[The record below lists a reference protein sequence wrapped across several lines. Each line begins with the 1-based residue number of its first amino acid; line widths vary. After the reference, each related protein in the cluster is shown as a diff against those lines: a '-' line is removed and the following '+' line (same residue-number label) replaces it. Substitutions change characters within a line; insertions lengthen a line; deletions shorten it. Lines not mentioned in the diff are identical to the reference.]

1 MGPAGYVVTFRQTD
15 PLYTLDLSDPAHPQ
29 VRGTLAL
36 TGYSAYLHPASATRL
51 IGIGQ
56 QADKMGH
63 IGGLQVSLFDVSDLA
78 SPARLAAYVL
88 AGASSD
94 AQFDPHA
101 FLYWPSS
108 HLVVVPLQ
116 RYDVL
121 PVAADPGTLP
131 AAQPASGPQSGAL
144 VLGINGASITE
155 TGFIT
160 QPDAGSAGTAYG
172 YPLIQRSL
180 VIGQELWTLSDA
192 GLMASSLTTLR
203 QQAWIPF
210 T

>member
-1 MGPAGYVVTFRQTD
+1 VRFMGPAGYVVTFRQTD
-15 PLYTLDLSDPAHPQ
+15 PLYTLDLSDPAHPR
-29 VRGTLAL
+29 VRGALAL

-63 IGGLQVSLFDVSDLA
+63 VGGLQVSLFDVSDLA
-78 SPARLAAYVL
+78 SPTRLAAYVL

-116 RYDVL
+116 RYDGL
-121 PVAADPGTLP
+121 PVAAAP
-131 AAQPASGPQSGAL
+131 SGPQSGAL
-144 VLGINGASITE
+144 VLGINGMSINE
-155 TGFIT
+155 AGFIT
-160 QPDAGSAGTAYG
+160 QPTGGNADTAYG
-172 YPLIQRSL
+172 YPSIERSL
-180 VIGQELWTLSDA
+180 VIGQALWTLSDA